1 VVGKT
6 KTGGGFKGVVYYNLQ
21 KAKDSEIL
29 HSNGLASN
37 DMKGLIKEFE
47 AISGENPNISKP
59 VWHTSLSFAKEDNIT
74 NDKMAEIAQRFME
87 KAGFSKENNQFIV
100 IRHNDR
106 DHRHCH
112 IVANRVGFDG
122 RAVSDSFFKSKTVQW
137 SKELEKE
144 YGLTKV
150 QEIAKVKMVEKT
162 KEFIPDKEF
171 LKEYISKTLK
181 SKGITSLEELSLKL
195 REKGIDME
203 ILKHSK
209 TGKDYGVNFKV
220 RGSTYK
226 GSDLGKKFAYK
237 ALCSNLSPALRI
249 ATKLIVKGIS
259 HGI

>member
-6 KTGGGFKGVVYYNLQ
+6 KTGGGFKGVIYYNLQ
-21 KAKDSEIL
+21 KEKDSEIL

-59 VWHTSLSFAKEDNIT
+59 VWHTSLSFAKQDNIT
-74 NDKMAEIAQRFME
+74 NGKMTEIALKFME
-87 KAGFSKENNQFIV
+87 KAGYNLDNNQFIIV
-100 IRHNDR
+100 KHNDR

-150 QEIAKVKMVEKT
+150 QEIAKVKKIEKT
-162 KEFIPDKEF
+162 KELTPDKEY
-171 LKEYISKTLK
+171 LKETISKTLE
-181 SKGITSLEELSLKL
+181 SKGIKSLEELSQKL
-195 REKGIDME
+195 RGKGVEME

-209 TGKDYGVNFKV
+209 TGKEYGVNFKV
-220 RGSTYK
+220 GGNTYK

-237 ALCSNLSPALRI
+237 VLCSNLNPALRI